1 MVLSFKI
8 CSKLVVEI
16 SILFN
21 FEAILPLS
29 PLRENIYFKLKS
41 DLRIAGNKMDFVKFP
56 APMMAALFEAFFTF
70 LT

>member
-41 DLRIAGNKMDFVKFP
+41 DLRIR
-56 APMMAALFEAFFTF
+56 
-70 LT
+70 